1 MPPEQPA
8 RLLHAP
14 PAETGPPR
22 WRLPAVVLGGVLLLC
37 LVAAVV
43 VRAVGGADEP
53 VAQVAGTATPTT
65 PPLATGSSDE
75 RSQDGATAAAVG
87 FLTAYGSPAMY
98 DEQRRQQ
105 VVAEITDPSVRSEV
119 QAQVDEAFGLAAQSL
134 GLGENGQSADG
145 QLVARTVPV
154 GSRVVA
160 FSPDTAVIAVWTTGL
175 LGVAGLGSP
184 YPVQESWSTE
194 TVTLNWTDAGWRWVS
209 FEHADGPA
217 PVGSAQVPADAETI
231 ARTAQQFTEVS
242 DAR

>member
-14 PAETGPPR
+14 PAEAGPPR

-43 VRAVGGADEP
+43 IRAVGTADEP
-53 VAQVAGTATPTT
+53 VVQVAGTATPTM
-65 PPLATGSSDE
+65 PPLATGSDE
-75 RSQDGATAAAVG
+75 RSEHGATAAAVG

-98 DEQRRQQ
+98 DDQQRRQ
-105 VVAEITDPSVRSEV
+105 VVADITDPSVRSQV

-134 GLGENGQSADG
+134 GLDESGQSADG
-145 QLVARTVPV
+145 QLVARTIPV

-160 FSPDTAVIAVWTTGL
+160 FSPDTAVIAVWATGL
-175 LGVAGLGSP
+175 LGVAGLASP

-194 TVTLNWTDAGWRWVS
+194 TVTLDWTDAGWRWVS

-231 ARTAQQFTEVS
+231 AGTAQQFTEVS
-242 DAR
+242 HAR

>member
-1 MPPEQPA
+1 MSPEQPA

-14 PAETGPPR
+14 PAEAAPPR

-37 LVAAVV
+37 LVAAIV
-43 VRAVGGADEP
+43 VRAVGSADEP
-53 VAQVAGTATPTT
+53 VAQGAGTATPTT
-65 PPLATGSSDE
+65 PPLATGSREE
-75 RSQDGATAAAVG
+75 RSEGGATAAAVG

-98 DEQRRQQ
+98 DEQQRQQ
-105 VVAEITDPSVRSEV
+105 VVADITDPSVRSEV

-134 GLGENGQSADG
+134 GLDGNGQSADG

-194 TVTLNWTDAGWRWVS
+194 TVTLNWTDDGWRWAS

-231 ARTAQQFTEVS
+231 AQTAQRFTEVS
-242 DAR
+242 HAR